1 MPTIE
6 IRLSVPE
13 GTDISIVTQEAD
25 VQTAS
30 SEDVERY
37 WLEYLSGNAR
47 KIYWAAARI
56 EMERG
61 PGPGFTLEDIASN
74 ISQTTESVEYETVRS
89 FHRTSGRTA
98 KRWRDENGT
107 DEPIRLIETNYG
119 WDEDK
124 GGMRTAYRLPPGV
137 AAKINA
143 VAVAHADTINT
154 PPF

>member
-6 IRLSVPE
+6 IRLTVPE
-13 GTDISIVTQEAD
+13 GTDISIVTEEGD
-25 VQTAS
+25 VQTATS

-37 WLEYLSGNAR
+37 WLDYLSGNAR

-61 PGPGFTLEDIASN
+61 PGFTLEDIAST

-119 WDEDK
+119 WDDGKE
-124 GGMRTAYRLPPGV
+124 GMRTAYRMPPGV
-137 AAKINA
+137 AATINA
-143 VAVAHADTINT
+143 VAVTHAGTINT